1 MACQQPNQGPQGPGP
16 QGQQQPGPPGSVAQP
31 MQQQQGNM
39 MPGGPRPPMP
49 NHIGGLRQPGGVM
62 ANIMNSPPMGAN
74 RMATPTLAG
83 QMFQQGEMTVSSSGN
98 DGMLRKQLEQPGSM
112 IRPPNASQ
120 GGGHLN
126 ALLHQ
131 GPSGQVAQGNA
142 MQGGPSLLE
151 SQLAKQTAS
160 DPNPELIN
168 KVATCH
174 ASKVPNDSLHPLMP
188 NNQMIK
194 QEDIKEEIKSEI
206 KEEPIDN
213 DSNASLDIKPNMIK
227 NEVKTE
233 IKTEE
238 SKPSIDAKPV
248 TSTAVTPVAPPMRV
262 TFTKEELK
270 AALEPPLM
278 KMYNQE
284 PEAGPFREPVDPDT
298 LGIPDYFQIIKTP
311 MDLSTIKKKLDDG
324 AYKEPW
330 EFVDDVWLMFENAWT
345 YNKKQSRVFKFCSKV
360 NKILVFD
367 VLTCEIN
374 GLSVAVV

>member
-1 MACQQPNQGPQGPGP
+1 MACQQPNQGPQGGQ
-16 QGQQQPGPPGSVAQP
+16 QGQQQVPQGSQQP
-31 MQQQQGNM
+31 MQPQQANM
-39 MPGGPRPPMP
+39 MAGGPPPRPPMP

-62 ANIMNSPPMGAN
+62 ANIMNSPPMGSGGN
-74 RMATPTLAG
+74 RMTTPTLAS
-83 QMFQQGEMTVSSSGN
+83 QMFQQNEINAVTSSGN
-98 DGMLRKQLEQPGSM
+98 DGMLRKQLEQPGSGM
-112 IRPPNASQ
+112 IRPPNTSQ
-120 GGGHLN
+120 GGGGHLN

-131 GPSGQVAQGNA
+131 GPSGQVVQGGNS

-188 NNQMIK
+188 NNQMQIK

-206 KEEPIDN
+206 KEEPIDSN
-213 DSNASLDIKPNMIK
+213 DNASGALDIKPNMIK

-233 IKTEE
+233 IKTEDN
-238 SKPSIDAKPV
+238 KPDAKP

-262 TFTKEELK
+262 TFSKEELK

-284 PEAGPFREPVDPDT
+284 PEAAPFREPVDPDT

-360 NKILVFD
+360 
-367 VLTCEIN
+367 
-374 GLSVAVV
+374 